1 MWDFREKKRKN
12 DKGRFDFFFW
22 AFVYHFWLLVDFFF
36 SILLDTFF
44 NAGEN
49 NSFQPLVDIQ
59 ILFLFLFFFF
69 FFLYSPRLLFTTRI
83 ASLWR
88 QLLRRSP
95 EVTPGQQLH
104 DVIAGRWSEPRLVRN
119 APKPTP
125 APALLSSAF
134 ETLPS
139 GLSLICARAVSSLPS
154 SSSPFSKFASRY
166 KTNKQDRMSEN
177 TFKLARQPL
186 QPSNFSRLLFLAAHC
201 DARLSDEEMAGMKV
215 EFSRQIMSLSS
226 RWLSLPLTLAGWAWL
241 SFHNSGKGAKNKR
254 IRLMDN

>member
-1 MWDFREKKRKN
+1 MQVKITLFSLLWIFR
-12 DKGRFDFFFW
+12 F
-22 AFVYHFWLLVDFFF
+22 YSYF
-36 SILLDTFF
+36 S
-44 NAGEN
+44 
-49 NSFQPLVDIQ
+49 
-59 ILFLFLFFFF
+59 FLFFFF
-69 FFLYSPRLLFTTRI
+69 IHQDSCSPRESLPSEDNFFDGAPRSRQVNNFMTSSPVDG
-83 ASLWR
+83 AS
-88 QLLRRSP
+88 
-95 EVTPGQQLH
+95 
-104 DVIAGRWSEPRLVRN
+104 LVRN
-119 APKPTP
+119 APKPPP
-125 APALLSSAF
+125 APAVLSSAF

-215 EFSRQIMSLSS
+215 EFSRQIISLSS